1 MKFEHILMLL
11 GALTL
16 VLFVSAYMK
25 QTTVENF
32 DGELID
38 HLQELD
44 KKYTNK
50 KARRYNQV
58 SDGMNDFLQGY
69 LNNEGNNE
77 DQASEIIQ
85 QTMSGPAIVGSTRT
99 PSGNLVLGSRSSATH
114 APKSEI
120 HEKIK
125 FCEALK
131 GDGPNV
137 CEALARPEY
146 SECGVCLKE

>member
-16 VLFVSAYMK
+16 VLFLSAYMK

-44 KKYTNK
+44 KRYTNK

-77 DQASEIIQ
+77 DQASDLIQ
-85 QTMSGPAIVGSTRT
+85 GTMSGPAIVGSTRT
-99 PSGNLVLGSRSSATH
+99 PSGNLVLGNRSSATH

-120 HEKIK
+120 HEKI
-125 FCEALK
+125 
-131 GDGPNV
+131 
-137 CEALARPEY
+137 
-146 SECGVCLKE
+146 